1 MHLKKI
7 NPLFSFN
14 NQSIRSISICIFILI
29 SSFSNSNVFAQ
40 ATSQVEDSSAIELIF
55 SKKMKGVQK
64 QEGDYYS
71 LEGEVHL
78 QQQNMHLWCDTA
90 HRYPEKQIIA
100 FGNVEML
107 QNDNLRIY
115 SDSLFYNGNTKK
127 AKLVGN
133 VVLEDSSMTIFTD
146 FLYYDLNSRIADYPE
161 GALVISDS
169 NELVSKSGYYDAN
182 TNIAYFIDSVRLN
195 NPNYKL
201 YADSLAFNTDT
212 ETAYFISKTYIFNEE
227 DLVYC
232 ENGYYDNKN
241 NYAVLTGDPYY
252 LSRKKDNYK
261 KASSDSII
269 YDGKLRKYY
278 LISNAVF
285 EDGQKAIKADTIERD
300 EISEQYYFKGN
311 PKFLNLDS
319 TKNQTIDS
327 KYSFYDTKNDV
338 IKFVENVK
346 IIDENQLMVADSLD
360 YNQKT
365 KTGIVRGKV
374 VWNDSLSKT
383 KILCGSAIY
392 NDSLGTMLA
401 MDHPVLVSQIDNDSM
416 WMTSDTLRSKRAGKE
431 KDKKIFYAYHHVK
444 IFKSDLQALTDSL
457 TYSQYDSVF
466 QFFGNPI
473 LWVDSVQFTADTIF
487 ANLKNNKIDQV
498 FLNKNSLIISTEDQV
513 YFNQIRGRNM
523 NASFMDNKID
533 NLNVTSNGKAVYY
546 ATDNNKGYMGVN
558 EVECADMKM
567 NFMDNQ
573 IQRIKFIGEPKA
585 ILHPMGMVDH
595 LSIRLKEFIWN
606 EAVRPKSKLEIIG
619 NNDWSYRLSQIG
631 NIFPDAKI
639 D

>member
-1 MHLKKI
+1 MPLKKI
-7 NPLFSFN
+7 NPLFSSIN
-14 NQSIRSISICIFILI
+14 HSIRWISIWVVILI
-29 SSFSNSNVFAQ
+29 TFLHSNIYAQVPSSE
-40 ATSQVEDSSAIELIF
+40 EDSSAIELIF

-107 QNDNLRIY
+107 QNNNLRIY
-115 SDSLFYNGNTKK
+115 SDSLFYDGNTKK

-146 FLYYDLNSRIADYPE
+146 YLLYDLNSRIADYPK

-201 YADSLAFNTDT
+201 FADSLAFNTDT

-252 LSRKKDNYK
+252 LNRKKESYK
-261 KASSDSII
+261 KASGDSII

-285 EDGQKAIKADTIERD
+285 EDGQKALKADTIERD

-338 IKFVENVK
+338 IKFIDNVK
-346 IIDENQLMVADSLD
+346 IVDNNQLMVADSLD

-365 KTGIVRGKV
+365 KTGIVKGKV

-383 KILCGSAIY
+383 KILCGKAIY

-401 MDHPVLVSQIDNDSM
+401 MDNPILVSQINNDTM
-416 WMTSDTLRSKRAGKE
+416 WMISDTLRSKSAGKE

-466 QFFGNPI
+466 QFFGKPI

-498 FLNKNSLIISTEDQV
+498 FLNKNSIIISTEDQL

-523 NASFMDNKID
+523 NAIFMDNKID
-533 NLNVTSNGKAVYY
+533 KLDVISNGKAVYY
-546 ATDNNKGYMGVN
+546 ASDNNKGYMGVN
-558 EVECADMKM
+558 EVECTDMNM
-567 NFMDNQ
+567 NFKDNQ

-606 EAVRPKSKLEIIG
+606 EGIRPKSKFEIIG
-619 NNDWSYRLSQIG
+619 NNDWSYRLSEIG
-631 NIFPDAKI
+631 NIFPESKI